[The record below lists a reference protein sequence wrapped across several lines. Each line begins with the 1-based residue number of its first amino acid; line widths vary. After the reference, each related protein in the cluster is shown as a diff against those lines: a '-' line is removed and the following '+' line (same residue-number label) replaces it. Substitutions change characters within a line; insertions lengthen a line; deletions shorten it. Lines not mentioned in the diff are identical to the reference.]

1 MYEAGDLL
9 LVPFPFSDLSTSK
22 RRPVLALTPPDQNG
36 DFIACPI
43 TSRSHWRTSR
53 RLLPE
58 HVDRGGLP
66 LPSWVRTDRVVTLHI
81 GVVVKSFGH
90 AIEAFRAGIASELCR
105 FIGSVP

>member
-9 LVPFPFSDLSTSK
+9 LVPLPFSDLSTSK
-22 RRPVLALTPPDQNG
+22 RRPVLALTPPDEHG

-43 TSRSHWRTSR
+43 TSRSHWTTAR

-66 LPSWVRTDRVVTLHI
+66 LSSWVRTDRVVTLHVSI
-81 GVVVKSFGH
+81 VAKSFGH
-90 AIEAFRAGIASELCR
+90 AAETFRAGIAAELCR
-105 FIGSVP
+105 FISSA